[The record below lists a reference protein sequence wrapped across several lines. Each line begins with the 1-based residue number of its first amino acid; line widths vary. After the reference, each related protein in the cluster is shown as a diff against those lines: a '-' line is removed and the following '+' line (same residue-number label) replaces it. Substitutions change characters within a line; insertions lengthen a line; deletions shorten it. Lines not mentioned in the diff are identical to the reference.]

1 MYPAHFLFRRLLW
14 GLVTLWV
21 IITITFV
28 VMRLVPGGPF
38 DREKK
43 LPEQIKANIEAKYHL
58 DKPVLVQ
65 YGLFLSSICRGDLG
79 PSYKYLGRSVNDILK
94 ETFPISLQLGFLAIA
109 GAVLVG
115 VGLGILS
122 AIRVNTTLDRCTLL
136 FTSLGISIPSFA
148 LSAALILVF
157 ANYLLWFPPA
167 LWEGGRYMILPAI
180 ALGTA
185 PAAYIA
191 NLTRSGMLEVIRKD
205 YIRTARA
212 KGLPEWIVIFRHAV
226 RNAIFPVLTMVGPL
240 TAALITGS
248 FVIEFIFSIP
258 GMGGHFVT
266 SVNNRDYPLIMGI
279 TIIYSIMVILANLSV
294 DILYQILDPRL
305 RRQV

>member
-1 MYPAHFLFRRLLW
+1 
-14 GLVTLWV
+14 
-21 IITITFV
+21 
-28 VMRLVPGGPF
+28 MRLVPGGPF

>member
-212 KGLPEWIVIFRHAV
+212 KGLPEWIVIFRHAL

>member
-1 MYPAHFLFRRLLW
+1 M
-14 GLVTLWV
+14 VTLWV